1 MPFHFK
7 LNCVQ
12 ILESGD
18 QRRYRN
24 HILCLTESVE
34 KSGPML
40 LVETLV
46 QNYQWATHGTR
57 STFRDLSCKAQKR

>member
-1 MPFHFK
+1 
-7 LNCVQ
+7 
-12 ILESGD
+12 
-18 QRRYRN
+18 
-24 HILCLTESVE
+24 VE